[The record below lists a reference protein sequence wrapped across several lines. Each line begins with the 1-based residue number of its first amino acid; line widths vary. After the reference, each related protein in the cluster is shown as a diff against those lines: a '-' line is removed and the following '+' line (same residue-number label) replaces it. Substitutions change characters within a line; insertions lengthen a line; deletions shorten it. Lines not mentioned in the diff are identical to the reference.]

1 MLRIFWLSLI
11 LVFVLL
17 SCGKKDPVNPDD
29 PTPVPPTPSCG
40 AVAKAGPDQF
50 IKLGQQVRIG
60 VSQNDPNAKFFWF
73 PKGETATPFES
84 ATFVQP
90 KVTTNYLLMVR
101 SKCGMTSDYVRVFVS
116 H

>member
-1 MLRIFWLSLI
+1 MTRAFWFLLI
-11 LVFVLL
+11 GTMVLF
-17 SCGKKDPVNPDD
+17 SCGKDPINPDN
-29 PTPVPPTPSCG
+29 PPVPPTPSCG

-60 VSQNDPNAKFFWF
+60 VSQNDPDAKFFWF

-90 KVTTNYLLMVR
+90 KTTTNYLLMVR